1 MDENRFFKFAV
12 VVSVT
17 IMILYVIVLAI
28 DVIANIIH

>member
-1 MDENRFFKFAV
+1 MDENRFFKFAA

-17 IMILYVIVLAI
+17 IMILYIVVLAL